1 MENGVEI
8 LEKESVPL
16 KDTEHSLTK
25 QSLWILTAK
34 TIGFVLSVLL
44 PLLVV
49 RHLTQESVGIYRQAF
64 LVIVSATS
72 IIPMGFSMS
81 AYYFLNRKPEYRE
94 SAILNIVVFNFLA
107 GGLAFIA
114 LFTNPGIL
122 TALFRDDQMASL
134 APVIGLA
141 IWLAIFSTF
150 LETAA
155 LANREAKLATGII
168 IFSQL
173 SRAAVMGGA
182 AVIFESAEAIVY
194 AAVVHGVG
202 QAVVLMIFLN
212 SRFPRFWMAFN
223 WQFFKEHLRY
233 ALPFGFAALL
243 YNAQADLHHYFVAH
257 EFSTVDY
264 AVYAYGCF
272 QLPLIWALYESITAV
287 LLPRM
292 SELQSQG
299 RTREMLAM
307 TARGVHK
314 LAFLYLPMFVFLL
327 IVADVFVTT
336 LFTSKFAASIP
347 VFRINLLL
355 LPLYCLILDPLERS
369 FKELGS
375 FLTKVR
381 IVVVAGLA
389 TSLYFGVQDFGLTG
403 VISIVVFFVLIER
416 LISVWRVSRLL
427 GFQPSDIRLFAG
439 VGRVAI
445 AATASG
451 AVLLLLYVTGANI
464 ILTALTDLCRTV
476 LAHLGFRSGWDFAAG
491 SILLGI
497 SALVYGGVYLALAA
511 RFDAIDREELS
522 RIRSAFDRIVARGQ
536 GVRVWLFGPRVI
548 SGTTD

>member
-1 MENGVEI
+1 MGNSTETIEND
-8 LEKESVPL
+8 SVPAES
-16 KDTEHSLTK
+16 TEHSLSK

-49 RHLTQESVGIYRQAF
+49 RHLSQESVGIYRQAF

-81 AYYFLNRKPEYRE
+81 AYYFLNRNAEYRA
-94 SAILNIVVFNFLA
+94 STILNIVVFNFLA
-107 GGLAFIA
+107 GGLAFA
-114 LFTNPGIL
+114 VLATNPGIL
-122 TALFRDDQMASL
+122 TTLFRDGQMAAL

-155 LANREAKLATGII
+155 LANKEAKLATGII

-182 AVIFESAEAIVY
+182 AVVFESAEAIVY
-194 AAVVHGVG
+194 AAVIHGAG
-202 QAVVLMIFLN
+202 QAVVLIVFLN
-212 SRFPRFWMAFN
+212 ARFPRFWRAFDRG
-223 WQFFKEHLRY
+223 FFKEHVRY

-257 EFSTVDY
+257 EFSTADY

-299 RTREMLAM
+299 RTSEMLAM
-307 TARGVHK
+307 TARGIHK
-314 LAFLYLPMFVFLL
+314 LAFLYLPLFIFLL

-336 LFTSKFAASIP
+336 LFTSKFAGSIP
-347 VFRINLLL
+347 IFRINLLL

-381 IVVVAGLA
+381 IVVVGGLA
-389 TSLYFGVQDFGLTG
+389 ASLYFGVQGLGLTG

-416 LISVWRVSRLL
+416 SVSVWRVSRLL
-427 GFQPSDIRLFAG
+427 GFRKSDLKLFG
-439 VGRVAI
+439 DVGRVAV
-445 AATASG
+445 AAGISG
-451 AVLLLLYVTGANI
+451 GVLLLIYIGGASSLVQ
-464 ILTALTDLCRTV
+464 ILTDVCRTI
-476 LAHLGFRSGWDFAAG
+476 LSHFGFRSGWDFVGG
-491 SILLGI
+491 SISLAI
-497 SALVYGGVYLALAA
+497 FAVVYGAIYFGLAY
-511 RFDAIDREELS
+511 RFNAVDREEL
-522 RIRSAFDRIVARGQ
+522 ARVRAALDPVLVRAQ
-536 GVRVWLFGPRVI
+536 GIRVWLFGARAV
-548 SGTTD
+548 SGAAD